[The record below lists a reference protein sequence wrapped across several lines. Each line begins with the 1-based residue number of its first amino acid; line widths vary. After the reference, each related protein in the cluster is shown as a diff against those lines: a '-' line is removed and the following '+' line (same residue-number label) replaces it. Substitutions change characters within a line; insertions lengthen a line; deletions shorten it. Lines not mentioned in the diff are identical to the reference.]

1 MSLEATGSSMGFI
14 LPLFGSL
21 LICLQWIEISQQSK
35 VIINT
40 IASAVVIV
48 FCLFVFFLLKNG
60 AARSNQLSVGKEGGI
75 PNSYFK
81 YITPLK
87 KINN

>member
-1 MSLEATGSSMGFI
+1 M
-14 LPLFGSL
+14 
-21 LICLQWIEISQQSK
+21 EISQQSK

-48 FCLFVFFLLKNG
+48 FLFVFFLLKNG

-81 YITPLK
+81 YITPPSK
-87 KINN
+87 K